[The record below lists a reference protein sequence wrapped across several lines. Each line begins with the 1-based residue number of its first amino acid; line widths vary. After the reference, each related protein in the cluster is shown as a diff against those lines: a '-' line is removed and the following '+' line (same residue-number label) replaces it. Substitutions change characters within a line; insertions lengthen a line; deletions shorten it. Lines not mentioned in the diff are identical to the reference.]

1 LKKADLA
8 RLSRELTM
16 SPEELKA
23 LLDSALPE
31 HLRETISGN
40 HVSQLTRLS
49 GGANNETWQLQWG
62 ETPLILRRR
71 PFSSDAVAE
80 LEGNILGLSL
90 VDEAAVIRLA
100 SSTDVPVPKVYAVF
114 DSTHPVGEAFL
125 MGFIPGES
133 IPQRWLVDEAFSGA
147 RHRLAYQCGEALA
160 RIHAI
165 DCTQLP
171 KTIGPTSLDR
181 RFEAAQQRLHAFGDI
196 SPVMQFGLNWLIDH
210 APSDAPGVLL
220 HGDFRTG
227 NLLIDQQGLAG
238 VLDWELTHQGPAEED
253 LGYLC
258 THVWRFGQLDKPVG
272 GFGHYSDLIA
282 GYESIAGWTP
292 QLSAIRYWEIF
303 AALSWGLVCQT
314 MGALW
319 HRGQGDVERA
329 AVARRRS
336 EAELDILL
344 LIEEWDA

>member
-1 LKKADLA
+1 M
-8 RLSRELTM
+8 T
-16 SPEELKA
+16 SPEGLKQ
-23 LLDSALPE
+23 LLNRA
-31 HLRETISGN
+31 LREQLAATIPGES
-40 HVSQLTRLS
+40 VAQLTRLS
-49 GGANNETWQLQWG
+49 GGANNETWRLMWG

-71 PFSSDAVAE
+71 PFSTDAVAD

-90 VDEAAVIRLA
+90 VDEAAVIGLA
-100 SSTDVPVPKVYAVF
+100 NETDVPAPQVHAVF
-114 DSTHPVGEAFL
+114 DSAHPIGEAFL

-133 IPQRWLVDEAFSGA
+133 IPQRWLADEDYADA
-147 RHRLAYQCGEALA
+147 RNQLAYQCGEALA
-160 RIHAI
+160 RIHTI
-165 DCTQLP
+165 DCSQLP
-171 KTIGPTSLDR
+171 KTIGPTTLEK
-181 RFEAAQQRLHAFGDI
+181 RFDAAQKRLHTFGDI
-196 SPVMQFGLNWLIDH
+196 SPVMQFGLNWLMDH
-210 APSDAPGVLL
+210 APSEAPCVLL

-227 NLLIDQQGLAG
+227 NLLIDKNGLAG

-258 THVWRFGQLDKPVG
+258 TNVWRFGQLDKPVG
-272 GFGHYSDLIA
+272 GFGHYADLIA

-292 QLSAIRYWEIF
+292 ALEAIRYWEIF

-319 HRGQGDVERA
+319 HSGQGDVERA

-344 LIEEWDA
+344 LIEEWNAS